1 MLVFSGKAM
10 SVVGAV
16 AVATASFTLLCT
28 FPTPSQVAAAEQEAP
43 SGIVAAQVRKQG
55 FTCENPVSAK
65 RDSEPS
71 KPHEAVWLLQCKK
84 SIACAS
90 CRRWPQKLSGWRTE
104 RKLKAVSNW

>member
-1 MLVFSGKAM
+1 MLVFSGKPM
-10 SVVGAV
+10 SVVSAL

-28 FPTPSQVAAAEQEAP
+28 FPTPSQVAAAEEEAP

-71 KPHEAVWLLQCKK
+71 KPHEAVWLFQCKK
-84 SIACAS
+84 KVSRAHRAED
-90 CRRWPQKLSGWRTE
+90 G
-104 RKLKAVSNW
+104 RKS

>member
-1 MLVFSGKAM
+1 MIVFSGKPLCGF
-10 SVVGAV
+10 SAV
-16 AVATASFTLLCT
+16 AIATASVTLLCT
-28 FPTPSQVAAAEQEAP
+28 FLTPSQVAAAEEEAP

-55 FTCENPVSAK
+55 FTCENPVNAK
-65 RDSEPS
+65 RESEQS

>member
-10 SVVGAV
+10 SVVSAV

-55 FTCENPVSAK
+55 FTCEIPASAK
-65 RDSEPS
+65 RNSKQS
-71 KPHEAVWLLQCKK
+71 KPREAMWLSRCKK
-84 SIACAS
+84 ERFHVRLVPKIAAKVE
-90 CRRWPQKLSGWRTE
+90 RLEDREKTE
-104 RKLKAVSNW
+104 SR

>member
-28 FPTPSQVAAAEQEAP
+28 FPTPSQVAAAEEEAP

-55 FTCENPVSAK
+55 FKCENPVSAK
-65 RDSEPS
+65 RDAEQS
-71 KPHEAVWLLQCKK
+71 KPHETVWLLQCK
-84 SIACAS
+84 S
-90 CRRWPQKLSGWRTE
+90 E
-104 RKLKAVSNW
+104 RYRVRLVPKMAAKVERLKDREKTDSR